1 MKFVLQ
7 PLKTVYSESFIA
19 PSWGNEQGNWV
30 GQKKRMKKKRKEVH
44 GHPLFVFHTVF
55 QTLVHLQLYLG
66 VLWSVG
72 SRIFEGQK
80 IKNKNKIR
88 PPAPIF
94 FPVPDDKLKINFT
107 WPKAYSIQ
115 TN

>member
-1 MKFVLQ
+1 
-7 PLKTVYSESFIA
+7 
-19 PSWGNEQGNWV
+19 
-30 GQKKRMKKKRKEVH
+30 MKKKRS
-44 GHPLFVFHTVF
+44 PWTPIFVFHTVF

-80 IKNKNKIR
+80 IENKNKIR

-94 FPVPDDKLKINFT
+94 FPVPDDKLKINF
-107 WPKAYSIQ
+107 IQ
-115 TN
+115 VVIVFSSSFST

>member
-19 PSWGNEQGNWV
+19 PSSLERGILSFPLGQNCGGWGNEQGNWV

-72 SRIFEGQK
+72 SRIFEGQ
-80 IKNKNKIR
+80 
-88 PPAPIF
+88 
-94 FPVPDDKLKINFT
+94 
-107 WPKAYSIQ
+107 
-115 TN
+115 

>member
-80 IKNKNKIR
+80 IKNKNEIR

-94 FPVPDDKLKINFT
+94 FPVPDDKLKINST
-107 WPKAYSIQ
+107 WPNVEYVL
-115 TN
+115 